1 MKVIPLSEAKARLS
15 HYGRLC
21 HKEPIIVTVNGVPA
35 FQLVPLDED
44 DDLIDQLL
52 EHNPAF
58 EELLKAR
65 LRERNLSSKEAARR
79 L

>member
-1 MKVIPLSEAKARLS
+1 M
-15 HYGRLC
+15 
-21 HKEPIIVTVNGVPA
+21 
-35 FQLVPLDED
+35 
-44 DDLIDQLL
+44 LIDQLL

-58 EELLKAR
+58 KELLKAR